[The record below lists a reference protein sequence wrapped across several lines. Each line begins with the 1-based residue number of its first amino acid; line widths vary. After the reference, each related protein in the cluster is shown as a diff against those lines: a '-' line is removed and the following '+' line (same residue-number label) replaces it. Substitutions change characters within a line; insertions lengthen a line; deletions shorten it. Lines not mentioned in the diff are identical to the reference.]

1 MEKIQSLVIVGVIVA
16 GFAVGLGLFMA
27 YPDMMF
33 KGTSL
38 DPNTG
43 PSEFGGAYGGDTG
56 APAPTGSPTAT
67 VP

>member
-38 DPNTG
+38 DPNTDPG
-43 PSEFGGAYGGDTG
+43 EFAGSYGGDVG
-56 APAPTGSPTAT
+56 APPPTGSPTAT
-67 VP
+67 AP

>member
-27 YPDMMF
+27 YPDMML

-38 DPNTG
+38 DPDTEPG
-43 PSEFGGAYGGDTG
+43 EFSGAYGGDVG
-56 APAPTGSPTAT
+56 APAPTGSPQASA
-67 VP
+67 P